1 MKPSCQNQT
10 RLQEIGRDQRFIA
23 KCQAHCNSY
32 FHKLKRTGQ
41 WLKKFMCTIKLL
53 FVFRSQW
60 SDMFTSSG
68 FREMYVARELLDI
81 TWKLLLEN

>member
-23 KCQAHCNSY
+23 KCQAQCNGY
-32 FHKLKRTGQ
+32 FHNLKKTGQ
-41 WLKKFMCTIKLL
+41 WLKRFMCTIKLL

-60 SDMFTSSG
+60 SDTFTSSG
-68 FREMYVARELLDI
+68 FREMYVARELLEI